1 MNAPRR
7 SRLVGI
13 GLLALTFAVGMLAG
27 AASTRVLNAREP
39 DRAQAQAPKPGPH
52 YLFDELDLQPAQRT
66 AIQGIMARRRVLM
79 DSVWKEHGAP
89 IRAAYD
95 STRAEI
101 RTVLTAEQREEYDAL
116 RARRQQEREQE
127 KQAAVPAAP
136 R

>member
-1 MNAPRR
+1 M
-7 SRLVGI
+7 
-13 GLLALTFAVGMLAG
+13 GLLALTFLVGMLAG

-39 DRAQAQAPKPGPH
+39 ERAEARPPAKGKH
-52 YLFDELDLQPAQRT
+52 YLFEELDLRPDQRA
-66 AIQGIMARRRVLM
+66 AIDAIMARRRVLM

-101 RTVLTAEQREEYDAL
+101 STVLTPEQRVEYDAL
-116 RARRQQEREQE
+116 RAARKAERERQ
-127 KQAAVPAAP
+127 KQAAAGAG